1 MPDTNLITE
10 PAMVQIDPDLP
21 VFLTLSAK
29 LTGFSEEDLQG
40 TGMLETYY
48 CVLMKE
54 QDQDE
59 IRTFFKKAQQV
70 LESSDVE
77 AEIKAAFIDLP
88 DTATRPQTP
97 YEQMQYE
104 GLAQRIILL
113 WYTGIWTTM
122 NWKDRMTQDA
132 RTAMVSAESY
142 KEGLIWVAAETHPA
156 GAKQPGFGSWS
167 REPISKT
174 ERT

>member
-1 MPDTNLITE
+1 MPNPNLFTE
-10 PAMVQIDPDLP
+10 PAMKQIDQDLP
-21 VFLTLSAK
+21 VFLNLSAS

-48 CVLMKE
+48 SVLMKE
-54 QDQDE
+54 QDQDG
-59 IRTFFKKAQQV
+59 IRTFLEKARQI
-70 LESSDVE
+70 LTSSDVE
-77 AEIKAAFIDLP
+77 AEIKTTFIDLP
-88 DTATRPQTP
+88 DTAARPNTP
-97 YEQMQYE
+97 YEQMSYE

-122 NWKDRMTQDA
+122 NWKDTMTQDA
-132 RTAMVSAESY
+132 RTAMASAEAY
-142 KEGLIWVAAETHPA
+142 KESLIWVAAKTHPA

-167 REPISKT
+167 SEPLSKT

>member
-1 MPDTNLITE
+1 MADAKVITE
-10 PAMVQIDPDLP
+10 PAVEVDPDLP
-21 VFLTLSAK
+21 VFLKLSEK

-48 CVLMKE
+48 YVLMKE
-54 QDQDE
+54 QDQE
-59 IRTFFKKAQQV
+59 GIRAFFKKADQV
-70 LESSDVE
+70 LKNSDVH

-97 YEQMQYE
+97 FDQMQYE

-122 NWKDRMTQDA
+122 NWKDKLSQNA
-132 RTAMVSAESY
+132 RTAMVSAEAY

-156 GAKQPGFGSWS
+156 GAKQPGYGSWS
-167 REPISKT
+167 RKPLSKT

>member
-1 MPDTNLITE
+1 
-10 PAMVQIDPDLP
+10 
-21 VFLTLSAK
+21 
-29 LTGFSEEDLQG
+29 
-40 TGMLETYY
+40 MLETYY

-54 QDQDE
+54 QDQDR
-59 IRTFFKKAQQV
+59 IRTFLEKARQV
-70 LESSDVE
+70 LASSNVE

-122 NWKDRMTQDA
+122 NWKDKMTQDA
-132 RTAMVSAESY
+132 RTAMVSAEAY

-167 REPISKT
+167 SEPLSKT